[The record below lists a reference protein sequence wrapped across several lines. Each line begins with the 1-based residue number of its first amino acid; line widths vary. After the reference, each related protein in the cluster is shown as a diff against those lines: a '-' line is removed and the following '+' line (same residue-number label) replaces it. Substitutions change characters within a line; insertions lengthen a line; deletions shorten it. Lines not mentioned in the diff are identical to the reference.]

1 MLLSELLEEFKFNCE
16 CRRLS
21 PKTTENYRKQI
32 VFLLDFLKDEYS
44 VVKLEDV
51 QPRQIKAFL
60 HMKMKAGRKPSYVND
75 LLKAFKVYFKYAFE
89 EGYTSEL
96 ITEKI
101 KNVKEP
107 KVIIRSFNK
116 KEIRRMLDYY
126 KGYDFFDIRNRTIL
140 VLFFD
145 TGIRLSELIEL
156 KDEQIHDDFI
166 LIHGK
171 GDKERVV
178 PKTPIAAKWLHKY
191 IRVRNQYFEREHFET
206 LFISRYNTH
215 LSMSMVDKIVKDAGA
230 FAEVKED
237 IRISPH
243 TLRHKFCQ
251 QQLKNGLDIYSLS
264 RIMGHENITIT
275 QRYLE
280 GLRDDEIIKCAKTT
294 STIMNL

>member
-1 MLLSELLEEFKFNCE
+1 MAQTGFLLE
-16 CRRLS
+16 
-21 PKTTENYRKQI
+21 
-32 VFLLDFLKDEYS
+32 FLKAEYNIFE
-44 VVKLEDV
+44 LEDV
-51 QPRQIKAFL
+51 QARQIKAFL
-60 HMKMKAGRKPSYVND
+60 HMKMKQGRKPSYIND
-75 LLKAFKVYFKYAFE
+75 LLKAFKVYFKYAFDE
-89 EGYTSEL
+89 DYTSEL

-101 KNVKEP
+101 KNVKQP
-107 KVIIRSFNK
+107 KIIIRSFDK
-116 KEIRRMLDYY
+116 KEIKRMLNCYSGLEFY
-126 KGYDFFDIRNRTIL
+126 DIRNYTIL

-156 KDEQIHDDFI
+156 RDNQIHDDYI

-171 GDKERVV
+171 GEKERVV
-178 PKTPIAAKWLHKY
+178 PKTPILAKCLHRY
-191 IRVRNQYFEREHFET
+191 VRVRNQYFGQECFET
-206 LFISRYNTH
+206 LFVSRYNTH

-230 FAEVKED
+230 FAKVRED

-243 TLRHKFCQ
+243 TLRHTFCQ

-280 GLRDDEIIKCAKTT
+280 GLRDHEIIKCAKTT